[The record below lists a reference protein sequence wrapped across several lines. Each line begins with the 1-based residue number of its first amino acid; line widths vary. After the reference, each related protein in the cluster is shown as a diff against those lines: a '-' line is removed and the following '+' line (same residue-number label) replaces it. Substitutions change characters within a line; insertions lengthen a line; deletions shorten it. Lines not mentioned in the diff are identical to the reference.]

1 LVNNPLPFVF
11 QVMFGCCF
19 VLPVSLL
26 PVMEDG
32 LIKGIS
38 QVCHYCHLTID
49 YVHAQ
54 AFLSANYRLCACSG
68 LFICMASFVWRWC
81 SSGYTFPSDT
91 WRENIFTAACEIP
104 GSLQVC
110 LCSCPGK
117 NISGHTL
124 PVKLTLTMNLQSGF
138 KFLSCQ
144 LLRVQVQGKIIAPNT
159 IEEWNNC
166 QADYWIGFVGVAN
179 LNMYGSGL
187 IDGQGSVWWMRAMQ
201 ASSLNVIIYTYC

>member
-1 LVNNPLPFVF
+1 
-11 QVMFGCCF
+11 
-19 VLPVSLL
+19 
-26 PVMEDG
+26 
-32 LIKGIS
+32 
-38 QVCHYCHLTID
+38 
-49 YVHAQ
+49 
-54 AFLSANYRLCACSG
+54 
-68 LFICMASFVWRWC
+68 
-81 SSGYTFPSDT
+81 
-91 WRENIFTAACEIP
+91 
-104 GSLQVC
+104 
-110 LCSCPGK
+110 
-117 NISGHTL
+117 
-124 PVKLTLTMNLQSGF
+124 MNLQSGF